1 MADGEKL
8 VAEFPSVRHKKQ
20 DGVLLLTSAR
30 VAWSAGDHFQ
40 VNHPYQQI
48 KGGQLVPPNMCT
60 RAAMKIQ
67 VSPPAQR
74 ISAEGSS
81 KVQLQLVL
89 HSGSSLNFHFTGG
102 EALAQRNHAKEV
114 LQQLLPQFSIQARAG
129 LSAVCKR
136 YHLCSGVLNLWSQS
150 PMKDW
155 FCKFP
160 QWSENIHLTP
170 QLQANPDLEAKNS
183 MLHSNPALYQLYK
196 DLVVGGLI
204 SADEF
209 WANRLHGVR
218 KPGFIVCQLS

>member
-48 KGGQLVPPNMCT
+48 KGGQLVPPSMCT

-89 HSGSSLNFHFTGG
+89 HSGSSLNFHFTGC

-114 LQQLLPQFSIQARAG
+114 LQQLLPQFSIQARDG
-129 LSAVCKR
+129 LSAVCTT
-136 YHLCSGVLNLWSQS
+136 C
-150 PMKDW
+150 
-155 FCKFP
+155 
-160 QWSENIHLTP
+160 
-170 QLQANPDLEAKNS
+170 
-183 MLHSNPALYQLYK
+183 AL
-196 DLVVGGLI
+196 V
-204 SADEF
+204 F
-209 WANRLHGVR
+209 
-218 KPGFIVCQLS
+218 

>member
-48 KGGQLVPPNMCT
+48 K
-60 RAAMKIQ
+60 
-67 VSPPAQR
+67 AQR

-89 HSGSSLNFHFTGG
+89 HSGSSLNFHFTGS

-114 LQQLLPQFSIQARAG
+114 LQQLLPQFSIQARDG

-136 YHLCSGVLNLWSQS
+136 YHLCSSV
-150 PMKDW
+150 
-155 FCKFP
+155 
-160 QWSENIHLTP
+160 
-170 QLQANPDLEAKNS
+170 
-183 MLHSNPALYQLYK
+183 
-196 DLVVGGLI
+196 
-204 SADEF
+204 
-209 WANRLHGVR
+209 
-218 KPGFIVCQLS
+218 